1 MDVYGPLVRSSFPI
15 NPIYP
20 INPTMGTGKQKD
32 ALYGD
37 DQYYEEAVILFY
49 GQVVGPPSK
58 THWKADSEAKKCTM
72 TYCNRVFNLFER
84 RHHCRRCGDIFC
96 GFHCSHYIRL
106 DQNNRFNLSGF
117 ASRVCNKCYDDYVRL
132 RYRHPEPFVLRF
144 LKDQEEESR
153 EYHQDSGYNTMSDSY
168 GTDKSSNNSNTKY
181 PNSDD
186 EVLKENSRD
195 IQYQQPI
202 GYNHHIVPENWAWST
217 F

>member
-1 MDVYGPLVRSSFPI
+1 KFGKMDVYSPLVRSTYPI
-15 NPIYP
+15 NPI
-20 INPTMGTGKQKD
+20 NPTVGTGKQKE

-37 DQYYEEAVILFY
+37 DQQYYEEAVILFY

-106 DQNNRFNLSGF
+106 DQNNRFNLSG
-117 ASRVCNKCYDDYVRL
+117 L
-132 RYRHPEPFVLRF
+132 RYRHPEPFVLRY
-144 LKDQEEESR
+144 LRDQEEESR
-153 EYHQDSGYNTMSDSY
+153 DYHQDSGYNTMSDSY
-168 GTDKSSNNSNTKY
+168 D
-181 PNSDD
+181 
-186 EVLKENSRD
+186 SRD

-202 GYNHHIVPENWAWST
+202 
-217 F
+217 

>member
-84 RHHCRRCGDIFC
+84 RHHCR
-96 GFHCSHYIRL
+96 
-106 DQNNRFNLSGF
+106 
-117 ASRVCNKCYDDYVRL
+117 RVCNKCYDDYVRL